1 MSSLGDENEFCEP
14 MVVISLISKDGSTG
28 PNGGCCLHNL
38 VTRGCVLQPVN
49 LEFTNTSR
57 NVP

>member
-28 PNGGCCLHNL
+28 PRSEERRVGKECLL
-38 VTRGCVLQPVN
+38 
-49 LEFTNTSR
+49 
-57 NVP
+57 